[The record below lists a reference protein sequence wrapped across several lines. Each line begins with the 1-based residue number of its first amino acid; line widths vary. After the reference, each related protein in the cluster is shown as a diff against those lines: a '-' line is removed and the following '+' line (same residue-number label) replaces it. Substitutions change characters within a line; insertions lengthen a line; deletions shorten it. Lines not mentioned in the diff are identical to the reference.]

1 MPRYGIPPDRARPH
15 TPVNPTRHER
25 RTNALLLAAAVGAQ
39 ACRRRRY
46 NACAMRVELSDLRLA
61 FKFRMGGKDT
71 GVAPHLRSPPPNDD
85 ASATADGDAGVPSPS
100 DGSAAD
106 SVSDGDAEPF
116 LPESLVAMAV
126 SLTASA
132 AAPSEAGGV
141 GHTVHPP
148 LQRI

>member
-1 MPRYGIPPDRARPH
+1 
-15 TPVNPTRHER
+15 
-25 RTNALLLAAAVGAQ
+25 
-39 ACRRRRY
+39 
-46 NACAMRVELSDLRLA
+46 MRVELSDLRLA

-106 SVSDGDAEPF
+106 GDAEPF